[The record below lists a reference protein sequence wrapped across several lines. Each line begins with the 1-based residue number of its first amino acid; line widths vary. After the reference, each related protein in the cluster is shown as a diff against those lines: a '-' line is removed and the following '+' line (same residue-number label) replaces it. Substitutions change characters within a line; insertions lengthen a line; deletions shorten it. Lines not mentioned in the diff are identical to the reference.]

1 MSVKIPE
8 RPGSFR
14 DLYSLIAPRNVTEF
28 SYRFHSKSHA
38 DVIISFQAKGLG
50 DERLVDRDLVIAEL
64 EKSGFSVSDLSQ
76 NELGKV
82 SKRLHVDGD
91 GIRQTALG

>member
-14 DLYSLIAPRNVTEF
+14 ELYSLIAPRNVTEF
-28 SYRFHSKSHA
+28 SYRFHAKSHA

-50 DERLVDRDLVIAEL
+50 DEKLADRDRVITEL
-64 EKSGFSVSDLSQ
+64 KDSGFAVSDLSQ

-82 SKRLHVDGD
+82 YLKL
-91 GIRQTALG
+91 